1 MEIKQIV
8 FKTLTDSKEPLKC
21 GEIAEKCGQDKNAVD
36 KAIKVLVKEN
46 LVFSPKRCF
55 YQAK

>member
-8 FKTLTDSKEPLKC
+8 LSTLKHSKDPLKC
-21 GEIAEKCGQDKNAVD
+21 GEIAEKCGQDKETVD
-36 KAIKVLVKEN
+36 KAIKVLIREN
-46 LVFSPKRCF
+46 LVISPKRCY

>member
-8 FKTLTDSKEPLKC
+8 LKTLKDSKEPLK
-21 GEIAEKCGQDKNAVD
+21 GGDIAEKSGQDKAAVD
-36 KAIKVLVKEN
+36 KAIKALLKDDLVM
-46 LVFSPKRCF
+46 SPKRCF

>member
-8 FKTLTDSKEPLKC
+8 IKTLKDSKEPLKC
-21 GEIAEKCGQDKNAVD
+21 GDIAEKSGQDKAAVD
-36 KAIKVLVKEN
+36 KAIKALLKEDLVI
-46 LVFSPKRCF
+46 SPKRCF

>member
-8 FKTLTDSKEPLKC
+8 LKTLKDSKEPLKC
-21 GEIAEKCGQDKNAVD
+21 GEVAEKCGLDKNAVD
-36 KAIKVLVKEN
+36 KAIKFLVKED
-46 LVFSPKRCF
+46 LVTSPKRCY

>member
-8 FKTLTDSKEPLKC
+8 LKTLKESDKPMKC
-21 GEIAEKCGQDKNAVD
+21 GEVADKCGQDKAIVD
-36 KAIKVLVKEN
+36 KAIKALVKED
-46 LVFSPKRCF
+46 LVTSPVRCF

>member
-8 FKTLTDSKEPLKC
+8 LNTLKDSVVPLKC
-21 GEIAEKCGQDKNAVD
+21 GEVAEKCGHEKAAVD

-46 LVFSPKRCF
+46 LVMSPKKCY

>member
-8 FKTLTDSKEPLKC
+8 LKTIKDSKEPLKC
-21 GEIAEKCGQDKNAVD
+21 GEIAEICNQDKVAVD
-36 KAIKVLVKEN
+36 KAIKVLLKED
-46 LVFSPKRCF
+46 VVMSPKRCY

>member
-8 FKTLTDSKEPLKC
+8 LNTLKESGKPLKC
-21 GEIAEKCGQDKNAVD
+21 GEVAEKCGQDKVAVD
-36 KAIKVLVKEN
+36 KAIKALVKEE
-46 LVFSPKRCF
+46 LVTSPVRCF

>member
-8 FKTLTDSKEPLKC
+8 LKTLKDSKEPLKS
-21 GEIAEKCGQDKNAVD
+21 GEIAEKCGQDKTAVD
-36 KAIKVLVKEN
+36 KVIKVLVKED
-46 LVFSPKRCF
+46 LITSPKRCY

>member
-1 MEIKQIV
+1 MEIKQIIL
-8 FKTLTDSKEPLKC
+8 KTLRDSKEPLKC
-21 GEIAEKCGQDKNAVD
+21 GEVAEKCGQDKEAVD

-46 LVFSPKRCF
+46 LVTSPKRCY

>member
-1 MEIKQIV
+1 MKIKQIV
-8 FKTLTDSKEPLKC
+8 LKTLKDSKEPLKS

-46 LVFSPKRCF
+46 LVDSPKRCF

>member
-8 FKTLTDSKEPLKC
+8 LKTLKDSEKPLKC
-21 GEIAEKCGQDKNAVD
+21 GEIAEKCGQDKVAVD
-36 KAIKVLVKEN
+36 KVIKVLIKED
-46 LVFSPKRCF
+46 LVTSPIRCY

>member
-8 FKTLTDSKEPLKC
+8 LTTLKDSKEPLKC
-21 GEIAEKCGQDKNAVD
+21 GEIAEISHQDKVAVD
-36 KAIKVLVKEN
+36 KVLKVLVKED
-46 LVFSPKRCF
+46 LVTSPKRCY

>member
-8 FKTLTDSKEPLKC
+8 LETLKGSKDPLKC
-21 GEIAEKCGQDKNAVD
+21 GEVAEKCGQDKAVVD
-36 KAIKVLVKEN
+36 KAIKVLVKEE
-46 LVFSPKRCF
+46 LVMSPKKCY

>member
-8 FKTLTDSKEPLKC
+8 LNTLKESKEPLKC
-21 GEIAEKCGQDKNAVD
+21 GEIAEKCGQNKDAVD
-36 KAIKVLVKEN
+36 KVIKVLVKED
-46 LVFSPKRCF
+46 LVISPKRCF

>member
-1 MEIKQIV
+1 MEIKQIIL
-8 FKTLTDSKEPLKC
+8 KTLKESKEPLKS

-36 KAIKVLVKEN
+36 KAIKVLVKEE
-46 LVFSPKRCF
+46 LVDSPKRCY

>member
-8 FKTLTDSKEPLKC
+8 LKTLKGSKEPLKC
-21 GEIAEKCGQDKNAVD
+21 GEVAEKCGQDKEAVD
-36 KAIKVLVKEN
+36 KAIKVLVKEE
-46 LVFSPKRCF
+46 LVNSPKRCY

>member
-8 FKTLTDSKEPLKC
+8 LDTLKGTGTPLKA
-21 GEIAEKCGQDKNAVD
+21 GEIAEKSGQDKKAID
-36 KAIKVLVKEN
+36 KAIKELVKEE
-46 LVFSPKRCF
+46 LVMSPKRCF

>member
-8 FKTLTDSKEPLKC
+8 LNTLKDSKEPLKA
-21 GEIAEKCGQDKNAVD
+21 GEIAEKSGQDKAAVD
-36 KAIKVLVKEN
+36 KIIKVLVKED
-46 LVFSPKRCF
+46 LITSPKRCF

>member
-8 FKTLTDSKEPLKC
+8 LETLKDSKEPLKC
-21 GEIAEKCGQDKNAVD
+21 GEIADKCGHDKVAVD
-36 KAIKVLVKEN
+36 KVIKILMKED
-46 LVFSPKRCF
+46 LITSPRRCF

>member
-8 FKTLTDSKEPLKC
+8 LSTLKDSKDPLKC
-21 GEIAEKCGQDKNAVD
+21 GEIAEKCGKDKETVD

-46 LVFSPKRCF
+46 LVISPKRCY